1 MRPVWVTGAGG
12 FIGFHLSKLLG
23 GEGYRVVGFGRR
35 PMPEFVAAVER
46 GEFVAGGVSGEA
58 MAAALVA
65 HGPPQAIYH
74 LAGGATV
81 GQSIANPL
89 LDFQQSVVSAA
100 NVLDF
105 LRCNSPET
113 PVVLASSAAVYGGGY
128 SRPLQVDDH
137 PDPYSP
143 YGHHK
148 LMVEELGRSYW
159 ATYGI
164 SISVVRLFSVYG
176 EGLRKQLLWDLCQK
190 LAGGHDRIV
199 LGGTG
204 EETRDWHHV
213 SDVIHALRR
222 TLPVRDGQFAV
233 YNGGAGMAASVNSVA
248 RLVLTA
254 WGGSCTLSFSGKS
267 RPGDPVNLVSDPLS
281 VSAGWQ
287 PTTSLAAGVAAY
299 VDWYRTQA
307 ENARR

>member
-1 MRPVWVTGAGG
+1 
-12 FIGFHLSKLLG
+12 
-23 GEGYRVVGFGRR
+23 
-35 PMPEFVAAVER
+35 
-46 GEFVAGGVSGEA
+46 
-58 MAAALVA
+58 MAAHCFPLAV
-65 HGPPQAIYH
+65 YH

-89 LDFQQSVVSAA
+89 LDFQQSVVSTI

-105 LRCNSPET
+105 LRCSAPQT

-137 PDPYSP
+137 PNPYSP
-143 YGHHK
+143 YGYHK

-164 SISVVRLFSVYG
+164 SVSVVRLFSVYG
-176 EGLRKQLLWDLCQK
+176 EGLRKQLLWDLCQR
-190 LAGGHDRIV
+190 LARGHDRIV

-222 TLPVRDGQFAV
+222 TLPVREGQFAI
-233 YNGGAGMAASVNSVA
+233 YNGGAGMAASVDSVA
-248 RLVLTA
+248 RLVLAA
-254 WGGSCTLSFSGKS
+254 WGANCTLSFSGES
-267 RPGDPVNLVSDPLS
+267 RPGDPVSLVSDPRG

-287 PTTSLAAGVAAY
+287 PTVSLATGIAAY
-299 VDWYRTQA
+299 VDWYRAQA
-307 ENARR
+307 PSDARIENARR